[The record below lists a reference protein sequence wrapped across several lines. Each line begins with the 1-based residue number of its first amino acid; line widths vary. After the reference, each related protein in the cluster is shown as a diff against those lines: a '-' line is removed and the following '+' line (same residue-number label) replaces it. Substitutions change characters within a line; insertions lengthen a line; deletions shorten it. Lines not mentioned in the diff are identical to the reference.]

1 MSDGIRSLTIVL
13 RSAKYQPYDAGHRRF
28 WRQYLK
34 QYDTDDTGCISH
46 IELTSM
52 LDSLGS
58 TLSPETV
65 NSFFT
70 RFSRRPQEDTITV
83 NGTIQCLEAE
93 ISRPSNEK
101 KRLEPNDSAFNTS
114 TPATPSA
121 NGNSDEQLLLD
132 LDKLDFAGPPLNL
145 SLLDQDGLHTVP
157 PTPYRTEPM
166 QQPLSASASLP
177 SHRSL
182 PANIGRHPSGSSSDQ
197 EEYSGSGSSP
207 SNGSEELFERVINVK
222 NCPMCHRLRL
232 TSRAEVDIVT
242 HLAVRA
248 SQDWATV
255 DRIMV
260 GNFVT
265 ASQAQRKWYT
275 KVITKVSS
283 GNYKPGAVRFV
294 SFYVVRGRS

>member
-13 RSAKYQPYDAGHRRF
+13 RSAKYQPYDALHRRF

-70 RFSRRPQEDTITV
+70 RFSRHPQEDTI
-83 NGTIQCLEAE
+83 NETIQCLEAE
-93 ISRPSNEK
+93 ISRPSSEK

-121 NGNSDEQLLLD
+121 NGNSDEQLLD
-132 LDKLDFAGPPLNL
+132 LDKLDFAWPPLNL
-145 SLLDQDGLHTVP
+145 SLFDQDGLHTVP
-157 PTPYRTEPM
+157 PTPYRAEPM
-166 QQPLSASASLP
+166 QQPLSASVSMA

-182 PANIGRHPSGSSSDQ
+182 PANIGRHPSGSSRS
-197 EEYSGSGSSP
+197 
-207 SNGSEELFERVINVK
+207 
-222 NCPMCHRLRL
+222 
-232 TSRAEVDIVT
+232 T
-242 HLAVRA
+242 LAPAR
-248 SQDWATV
+248 
-255 DRIMV
+255 R
-260 GNFVT
+260 
-265 ASQAQRKWYT
+265 
-275 KVITKVSS
+275 
-283 GNYKPGAVRFV
+283 P
-294 SFYVVRGRS
+294 